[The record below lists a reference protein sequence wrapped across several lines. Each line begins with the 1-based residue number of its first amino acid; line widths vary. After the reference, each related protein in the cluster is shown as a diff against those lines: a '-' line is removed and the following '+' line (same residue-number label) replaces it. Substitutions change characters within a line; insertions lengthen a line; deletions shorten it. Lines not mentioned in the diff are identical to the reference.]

1 MHGWRILQP
10 TDTKGN
16 RNGFVRNQ
24 ENDHSDR
31 APDNC
36 SHNDQGHGQGTN
48 IFREQIFIYKPKI
61 EHIMKMYISGK
72 IYGLD
77 YADVEQKF
85 NDAEEFLSGLDIE
98 VVNPLKNGLQN
109 DAPWINHICDDIKLL
124 DGCDAI
130 YMLNDWIDSDGA
142 GIEYDIALR
151 TGKDVWFES
160 NVVRNQKNVLKIQN
174 AIHEVTGIHF
184 NEYTTKSR
192 KRDGFFARMLF
203 AKHCSQRMKPM
214 EIATMIN
221 RDRTT
226 VLSLLKKYDDEVK
239 YNPYFRVLA
248 QRVENIINKT
258 SNEATKA

>member
-1 MHGWRILQP
+1 MSNL
-10 TDTKGN
+10 
-16 RNGFVRNQ
+16 
-24 ENDHSDR
+24 
-31 APDNC
+31 
-36 SHNDQGHGQGTN
+36 
-48 IFREQIFIYKPKI
+48 
-61 EHIMKMYISGK
+61 KMYKYDYVWIKTKSGNFALARK
-72 IYGLD
+72 
-77 YADVEQKF
+77 
-85 NDAEEFLSGLDIE
+85 
-98 VVNPLKNGLQN
+98 NPM
-109 DAPWINHICDDIKLL
+109 KL
-124 DGCDAI
+124 
-130 YMLNDWIDSDGA
+130 
-142 GIEYDIALR
+142 
-151 TGKDVWFES
+151 KDVWFES

-258 SNEATKA
+258 SNEATTKA